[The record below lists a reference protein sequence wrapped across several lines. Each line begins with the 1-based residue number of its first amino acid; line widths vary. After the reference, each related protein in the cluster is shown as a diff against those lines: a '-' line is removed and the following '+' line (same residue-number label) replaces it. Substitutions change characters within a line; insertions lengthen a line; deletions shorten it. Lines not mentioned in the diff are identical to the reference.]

1 MDKREY
7 FQLGNLK
14 LPVMGGLYA
23 FDGNKGHDYVEY
35 AIASG
40 KPLVK
45 PVGEQLRTISFSV
58 MLRSFLGDDIPGIID
73 QIDKMIEGG
82 DAHDLIFING
92 YYKGKYYLKT
102 MSDSLGKTLPTGEIL
117 EIDLV
122 INLVEFEDRTV
133 LNEYTQSLSA
143 RQFKRTYVL
152 DQPKVE
158 LKVKEALVNAE
169 MNPPAIKADK
179 ANVANRLGSAMTSL
193 NKSASEIATIVGE
206 SESKVKNYITGKY
219 SVPVDRAIK
228 LAQNLGVNVD
238 WLYTGAG
245 TMMGGMSLT
254 NDKIRELRENY
265 LTKLVP

>member
-1 MDKREY
+1 
-7 FQLGNLK
+7 
-14 LPVMGGLYA
+14 
-23 FDGNKGHDYVEY
+23 
-35 AIASG
+35 
-40 KPLVK
+40 
-45 PVGEQLRTISFSV
+45 

-82 DAHDLIFING
+82 EAHDLIFING
-92 YYKGKYYLKT
+92 YYKGKYCVKD

-122 INLVEFEDRTV
+122 INLVEYEDRTV

-143 RQFKRTYVL
+143 KQFKRTYIL
-152 DQPKVE
+152 DQPRVE
-158 LKVKEALVNAE
+158 LKVKEALVNGE

-179 ANVANRLGSAMTSL
+179 PNVANRLSSTMTSL
-193 NKSASEIATIVGE
+193 NKSASEIGTIVGE

-238 WLYTGAG
+238 FLYTGAG
-245 TMMGGMSLT
+245 GMMSSLTLT
-254 NDKIRELRENY
+254 NDKIRQLREDY
-265 LTKLVP
+265 LTRLIP